1 MNEPKTQYELPTQ
14 VLCHYVI
21 IKECM
26 NAASESF
33 LDGKERHELT
43 EKIKQIPLL
52 ATTATRCAEIFA
64 EDVQPQI
71 IAAVKSAPCIASAV
85 VESTDIS
92 DMPSFWYMSDFTIQ
106 RGKIS
111 MRTS

>member
-1 MNEPKTQYELPTQ
+1 MVRGLGVWDNDGKKDGHFEDSKPQQSQVRMWEMNEPKTQYELPTQ

-43 EKIKQIPLL
+43 EKIKQSL
-52 ATTATRCAEIFA
+52 C
-64 EDVQPQI
+64 
-71 IAAVKSAPCIASAV
+71 
-85 VESTDIS
+85 
-92 DMPSFWYMSDFTIQ
+92 
-106 RGKIS
+106 
-111 MRTS
+111 